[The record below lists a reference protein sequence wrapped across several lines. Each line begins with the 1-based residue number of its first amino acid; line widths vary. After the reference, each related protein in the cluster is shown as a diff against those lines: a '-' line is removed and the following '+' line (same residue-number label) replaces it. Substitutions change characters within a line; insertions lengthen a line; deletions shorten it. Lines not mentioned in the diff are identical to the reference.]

1 MDNNKDKIVS
11 EETTRSHSNIVSMT
25 GNVLKP
31 SKASKGIN
39 KIESNKTLKEK
50 IFSIIIAVALIVAP
64 IGAIVL
70 INYLINLNR

>member
-50 IFSIIIAVALIVAP
+50 IFSIYNCCGSYSCSYRCNSAYKLFD
-64 IGAIVL
+64 
-70 INYLINLNR
+70 